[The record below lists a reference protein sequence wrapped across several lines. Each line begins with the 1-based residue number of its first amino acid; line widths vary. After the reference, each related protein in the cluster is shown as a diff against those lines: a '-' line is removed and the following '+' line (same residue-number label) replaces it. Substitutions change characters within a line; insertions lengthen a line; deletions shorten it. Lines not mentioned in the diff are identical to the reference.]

1 MTQTLS
7 EAIARF
13 SPVLPLVVAFSGGA
27 DSTALLLACHQRW
40 PGQVGAI
47 HIHHGLQV
55 AADGF
60 QRHCEQ
66 VCAQLKVPL
75 VVSRITAFASAGQ
88 SPEDAARIARYRAF
102 ADLALTA
109 WPVVKVA
116 ESVSGQQPTRTLALA
131 QHADD
136 QVETVLLALSRGAG
150 LAGLSAMPKQW
161 QRDGIAFHRPLLNVS
176 ARDVRSW
183 VALQDIAFVEDPSNT
198 DLRFTRNQIRAR
210 IIAPLESV
218 FPHIRDTIARSAAH
232 AAQAQELLLELG
244 QDDWVRLRDADSES
258 LALERLR
265 ELSRA
270 RQANALR
277 YWLKV
282 RLSTQG
288 STAQLNELLDQ
299 VAACKTRGHKIHIK
313 VGSGFATRQGDY
325 LTWYNSR

>member
-1 MTQTLS
+1 MTQTLP
-7 EAIARF
+7 EAVAGF
-13 SPVLPLVVAFSGGA
+13 SPELPLAVAFSGGA

-55 AADGF
+55 AADSF

-66 VCAQLKVPL
+66 VCAQLKIPL
-75 VVSRITAFASAGQ
+75 AVSRIAAFASAGQ
-88 SPEDAARIARYRAF
+88 SPEEAARTARYRAF
-102 ADLALTA
+102 ADQALTG
-109 WPVVKVA
+109 WPVAKIA
-116 ESVSGQQPTRTLALA
+116 ELVPGQLPTRTLALA

-150 LAGLSAMPKQW
+150 LAGLAAMPTQW
-161 QRDGIAFHRPLLNVS
+161 QRDGITFYRPLLNVS
-176 ARDVRSW
+176 AREVRSW
-183 VALQDIAFVEDPSNT
+183 AALQEIAFVEDPSNA

-210 IIAPLESV
+210 ILPPLELV

-244 QDDWVRLRDADSES
+244 QEDWVHLRDADSEG
-258 LALERLR
+258 LVLERLQG
-265 ELSRA
+265 LSRA

-299 VAACKTRGHKIHIK
+299 VAGCKTRGHKIHIK
-313 VGSGFATRQGDY
+313 LGSGFAKRQGDY
-325 LTWYNSR
+325 LTWYNSK